1 VVSVNRVILV
11 GRCSQYGPKIAWTD
25 QGKPQTSFTL
35 VLEEG
40 TYKTFVP
47 VLCVGAGA
55 EAAAEDIAANELLL
69 VDGRLS
75 WKAGRTKDAGKL
87 VVVCFGVE
95 RLAGATAAVEL
106 QN

>member
-1 VVSVNRVILV
+1 VSVNRVVLV
-11 GRCSQYGPKIAWTD
+11 GRCSEYGCKIAWTD

-47 VLCVGAGA
+47 VLCVGARA
-55 EAAAEDIAANELLL
+55 EEAAEGIEAHKLLL
-69 VDGRLS
+69 VDGCLS

-95 RLAGATAAVEL
+95 RLAGATAAVES